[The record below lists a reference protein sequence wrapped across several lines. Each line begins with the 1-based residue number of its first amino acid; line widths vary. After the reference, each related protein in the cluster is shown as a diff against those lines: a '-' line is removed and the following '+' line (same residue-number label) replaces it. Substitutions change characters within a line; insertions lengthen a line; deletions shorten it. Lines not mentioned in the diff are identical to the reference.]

1 MKIARQKK
9 KRIQIRAQCFVN
21 AWTQLVK
28 RKYGKINISNKSQP
42 LLRKTLVVQSP
53 RIKTDFNFFIKRQ
66 LVET

>member
-1 MKIARQKK
+1 M
-9 KRIQIRAQCFVN
+9 N

-42 LLRKTLVVQSP
+42 LLGKTVVQSP
-53 RIKTDFNFFIKRQ
+53 RIKTDFNFFIKRE